1 MWNPRLQDVNK
12 ILVTGLIGSGKSEVC
27 SYLAGQGYPVYDSD
41 RATKLL
47 YETIPGLKAEVERV
61 IGRPFSEIG
70 SIFSDFSAR
79 NELEALVYPLV
90 KADFRRFAA
99 SCGAETVFFESAV
112 AYGKAQF
119 KGEFD
124 KVVLVRAPYEVRLGR
139 NPKVAQRDAA
149 QQEMPL
155 EEADYIIENN
165 SGLQELHDQVKE
177 MIKTFKI

>member
-1 MWNPRLQDVNK
+1 MNE

-27 SYLAGQGYPVYDSD
+27 AYLAGLGYPVYDSD
-41 RATKLL
+41 RCTKLL
-47 YETIPGLKAEVERV
+47 YETVPGLKAQIERA

-79 NELEALVYPLV
+79 KELEALVYPLV

-99 SCGAETVFFESAV
+99 SCRAETVFFESAV

-119 KGEFD
+119 EGEFD
-124 KVVLVRAPYEVRLGR
+124 KTVLVRAPYELRLER
-139 NPKVAQRDAA
+139 NPKVAERDAA

-155 EEADYIIENN
+155 EEADYIIDNN
-165 SGLQELHDQVKE
+165 SGLHELHDQVNE
-177 MIKTFKI
+177 MIKAFKI